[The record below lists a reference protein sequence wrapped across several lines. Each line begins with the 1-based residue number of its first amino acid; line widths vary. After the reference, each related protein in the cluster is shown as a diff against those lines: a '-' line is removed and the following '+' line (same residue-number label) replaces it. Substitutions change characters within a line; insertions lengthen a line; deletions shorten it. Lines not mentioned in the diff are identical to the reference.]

1 LTALKGHD
9 VVVGKVVTHT
19 ITAAC
24 GLFAVV
30 PVFFLPI
37 LAGGVTWAETLR
49 VLLGIVVSFF
59 FALCLGVWISTRS
72 RDGRNA
78 VMATLAAM
86 ALVMIL
92 PLLWMALL
100 DDLFRLKAWAPGAQL
115 SPAMLLF
122 YARDHWYYSP
132 SAKTVYWITLSLFF
146 VAAVVLAGLS
156 SLSLPNIWRSTGEAA
171 PKPRKAKR
179 PERAMFFPLRFISE
193 NPFRELLRRRLVE
206 FRWGR
211 RLRRLAMVFFA
222 AMILFSFGDEAPFV
236 FATMLLFLM
245 QIATKFV
252 MAFDATRAIHDD
264 KRSRALELI
273 LATTLTER
281 EIASGH
287 ADAFRDRFK
296 PQIRRLMWM
305 TGSLQLTPMFADRL
319 HFRGDD
325 LVLFS
330 SFIWGAMI
338 WTWSDYRVAPWF
350 GAEYALTE
358 NSHLRA
364 TLRTISKM
372 AARAWL
378 PYFVALIWMAESR
391 VSEEGAGLMTF
402 VWATC
407 AAIYQERRA
416 AKTRERLISDLRLL
430 ASGDA
435 LPRDG
440 FFRKI
445 GRLVTGIP
453 LPLKR
458 AWFANRA
465 PSR

>member
-1 LTALKGHD
+1 M
-9 VVVGKVVTHT
+9 VTHT

-24 GLFAVV
+24 GLFAVI

-49 VLLGIVVSFF
+49 VLLGIVVAFF

-72 RDGRNA
+72 RDGRNS
-78 VMATLAAM
+78 VLATLAAM
-86 ALVMIL
+86 ALLMIL

-132 SAKTVYWITLSLFF
+132 SSKAVYWLTLSLFF
-146 VAAVVLAGLS
+146 VGAVVLAGLS
-156 SLSLPNIWRSTGEAA
+156 TLSLPNIWRSTGEAA
-171 PKPRKAKR
+171 PKPRKTKR
-179 PERAMFFPLRFISE
+179 PARAMFFPLRFISE
-193 NPFRELLRRRLVE
+193 NPFHELLLRRLVE

-236 FATMLLFLM
+236 FAAMVLFLM
-245 QIATKFV
+245 HFATKFV

-264 KRSRALELI
+264 KRGSALELI

-287 ADAFRDRFK
+287 AEAFRERFK
-296 PQIRRLMWM
+296 PQIRRLVWM
-305 TGSLQLTPMFADRL
+305 TGILQLTAMVADRL

-325 LVLFS
+325 LFLFS
-330 SFIWGAMI
+330 SFIWGAMV

-350 GAEYALTE
+350 GLEYALTE

-372 AARAWL
+372 AASAWL
-378 PYFVALIWMAESR
+378 PYFAALLWMAESR
-391 VSEEGAGLMTF
+391 VSEEGAGFMTF
-402 VWATC
+402 LWASG
-407 AAIYQERRA
+407 AALYQNRRA
-416 AKTRERLISDLRLL
+416 AKTREHLIRDFRVL

-435 LPRDG
+435 LLPRNG
-440 FFRKI
+440 FVRKI
-445 GRLVTGIP
+445 GRLVTAVP